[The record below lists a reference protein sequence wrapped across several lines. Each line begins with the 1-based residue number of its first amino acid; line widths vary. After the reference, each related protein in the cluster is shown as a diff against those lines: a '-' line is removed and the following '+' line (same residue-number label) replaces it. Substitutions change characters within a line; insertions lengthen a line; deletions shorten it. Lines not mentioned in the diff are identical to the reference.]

1 MNCDAGTVATIG
13 VIVGILGGLS
23 GILFAVIAWRKSSE
37 KDDREDGRSLGTVQ
51 SDLGYIKSGVD
62 DLKTDVREMRTSQA
76 NLTERVRAVEESTR
90 QAHKRIDELKQEN

>member
-23 GILFAVIAWRKSSE
+23 GILFAVIAWRKSAE

-62 DLKTDVREMRTSQA
+62 DLKTDVREMRTSQT

-90 QAHKRIDELKQEN
+90 QAHKRIDELKKEN

>member
-23 GILFAVIAWRKSSE
+23 GILFAVITWRKSAE